1 MATPDLTSLFGQ
13 DPQLLQ
19 QAMDIQAAKL
29 TPEERLYTMGA
40 QTGRSIGQGL
50 GSLFGVEVQDPLVQK
65 ATALRSLAKEFDTTT
80 PEGLM
85 QFAQAASKIDPR
97 AGVLAAQQAQAML
110 ETQSKI
116 AKNMKVSPGTASE
129 RSREMISKLEV
140 KLAKKEE
147 LSPEEQAQARWLI
160 AQETKPK
167 AFRDAES
174 GELITIQ
181 PLDINQA
188 APNLARFLSGGQA
201 AAPVTPGAAPS
212 EVGQTVSPA
221 PGVTITKVGEGKG
234 LDAGTVKELGNIDAN
249 LTKLGS
255 SVSSLKNIGSRIDKL
270 DLGLVQNLA
279 RGGAATLGINT
290 ADRTEFDSLQRTA
303 LKEANNLLLLAKG
316 AQTEGDAQR
325 ARDQIADPNTWKN
338 KDALKKAFE
347 DLQATHEQTIEAL
360 TAQRKTLTS
369 KGKAPAPS
377 GAGEYSKAQEDLISR
392 WMAANKR
399 SREDVISYLK
409 SQGKL

>member
-65 ATALRSLAKEFDTTT
+65 ATALRALAKEFDTAT

-85 QFAQAASKIDPR
+85 KFAQAASKIDPR

-140 KLAKKEE
+140 RLAKKEE

-201 AAPVTPGAAPS
+201 ATPVTPGAAPS

-221 PGVTITKVGEGKG
+221 PGVTVTKVGEGKG

-279 RGGAATLGINT
+279 RGGAAALGINT

>member
-65 ATALRSLAKEFDTTT
+65 ATALRALAKEFDTTT

-201 AAPVTPGAAPS
+201 AAPVTPGAAPT